1 MGLSQQRPQLPQQ
14 KQSDRLFTMSNL
26 TSGIDT
32 AAVSKSGRSLDCTAI
47 GQPGQ
52 SKQDRY
58 NTDKGQDIM
67 RRDQQSEHGK
77 PPGR

>member
-1 MGLSQQRPQLPQQ
+1 
-14 KQSDRLFTMSNL
+14 MSYL

-52 SKQDRY
+52 SKQDRSL
-58 NTDKGQDIM
+58 TDEYQDIM
-67 RRDQQSEHGK
+67 RRDQQSEHGE